1 MKESET
7 KDNALDEAGSGTTP
21 TPEAPATPE
30 APEETLVPA
39 APEAPQTMEEE
50 VLIRKKKRHHSRRK
64 KILKRV
70 AIVVGILVA
79 IAVVI
84 AIAAFAFMKS
94 GESAVKQANT
104 ADDIQADD
112 SAVTYDEGRTVE
124 YNGKTYALNENM
136 VSVAVIG
143 YDRQTE
149 EVVPGRSVGQ
159 ADAVMVL
166 AVNLDTGE
174 TTGIGIP
181 RDSMVEVGEFMGDTF
196 TGMSTMQLC
205 LAYAY
210 GDGGELSS
218 QYTAS
223 AVSRVLYNMPVSYYF
238 SLDMDGVGA
247 LADAIGGVS
256 LTPTQSI
263 PNTNIVEG
271 EPTVLFG
278 SNALKYV
285 QWRDTSV
292 LTSSLDRQARQS
304 QFVEAFCK
312 QALSSAQG
320 NVGTLVNL
328 YTTASNYA
336 VTNLGLNEFSYLASS
351 VLATGI
357 TSVDMTT
364 LQGTMQQGDKFAEFY
379 LDKTNVYETVLNVYY
394 HEVGSEE

>member
-1 MKESET
+1 MRCASRQEK
-7 KDNALDEAGSGTTP
+7 NNRRRGPLYASG
-21 TPEAPATPE
+21 
-30 APEETLVPA
+30 
-39 APEAPQTMEEE
+39 
-50 VLIRKKKRHHSRRK
+50 
-64 KILKRV
+64 
-70 AIVVGILVA
+70 AIVPRLRRLGAGEGGNLRVDGALA
-79 IAVVI
+79 DADRIA
-84 AIAAFAFMKS
+84 S
-94 GESAVKQANT
+94 
-104 ADDIQADD
+104 
-112 SAVTYDEGRTVE
+112 

-174 TTGIGIP
+174 TTGIGIQ

-304 QFVEAFCK
+304 QFVETFCK

-364 LQGTMQQGDKFAEFY
+364 LQGAMQQGDKFAEFY

-394 HEVGSEE
+394 HEVGSEK

>member
-1 MKESET
+1 
-7 KDNALDEAGSGTTP
+7 
-21 TPEAPATPE
+21 
-30 APEETLVPA
+30 
-39 APEAPQTMEEE
+39 
-50 VLIRKKKRHHSRRK
+50 
-64 KILKRV
+64 
-70 AIVVGILVA
+70 
-79 IAVVI
+79 
-84 AIAAFAFMKS
+84 
-94 GESAVKQANT
+94 
-104 ADDIQADD
+104 
-112 SAVTYDEGRTVE
+112 
-124 YNGKTYALNENM
+124 M
-136 VSVAVIG
+136 VSVVVMG
-143 YDRQTE
+143 YDRTATD
-149 EVVPGRSVGQ
+149 EVNGQNGQ
-159 ADAVMVL
+159 ADAVMVM
-166 AVNLDTGE
+166 ALDTS
-174 TTGIGIP
+174 TGKVTAIGIP
-181 RDSMVEVGEFMGDTF
+181 RDSMVDVSKSVGGAYA
-196 TGMSTMQLC
+196 GQGKMQLC
-205 LAYAY
+205 LAFGY
-210 GDGGELSS
+210 GDGAEGSCENV
-218 QYTAS
+218 TT
-223 AVSRVLYNMPVSYYF
+223 AVSRVLYNMPVNYYF

-271 EPTVLFG
+271 EPIVLFG

-292 LTSSLDRQARQS
+292 LTSSLDRQTRQS
-304 QFVEAFCK
+304 QFVETFCK

>member
-1 MKESET
+1 
-7 KDNALDEAGSGTTP
+7 
-21 TPEAPATPE
+21 
-30 APEETLVPA
+30 
-39 APEAPQTMEEE
+39 
-50 VLIRKKKRHHSRRK
+50 
-64 KILKRV
+64 
-70 AIVVGILVA
+70 
-79 IAVVI
+79 
-84 AIAAFAFMKS
+84 
-94 GESAVKQANT
+94 
-104 ADDIQADD
+104 
-112 SAVTYDEGRTVE
+112 
-124 YNGKTYALNENM
+124 
-136 VSVAVIG
+136 
-143 YDRQTE
+143 
-149 EVVPGRSVGQ
+149 
-159 ADAVMVL
+159 
-166 AVNLDTGE
+166 
-174 TTGIGIP
+174 
-181 RDSMVEVGEFMGDTF
+181 
-196 TGMSTMQLC
+196 
-205 LAYAY
+205 
-210 GDGGELSS
+210 
-218 QYTAS
+218 
-223 AVSRVLYNMPVSYYF
+223 MPVNYYF

-292 LTSSLDRQARQS
+292 LTSSLDRQTRQS
-304 QFVEAFCK
+304 QFVETFCK

>member
-1 MKESET
+1 MEESEK
-7 KDNALDEAGSGTTP
+7 KDTTLDATGSSTAP
-21 TPEAPATPE
+21 TPEAPEGTPAPATPE
-30 APEETLVPA
+30 VPLPAEEPRA
-39 APEAPQTMEEE
+39 MDEE
-50 VLIRKKKRHHSRRK
+50 VLVRKKKRRHSRRK
-64 KILKRV
+64 KNLKRA
-70 AIVVGILVA
+70 AIVVGILA
-79 IAVVI
+79 AVVIVI
-84 AIAAFAFMKS
+84 AIAAFAMMKS
-94 GESAVKQANT
+94 GENAVKQANT
-104 ADDIQADD
+104 AEDIQSAD
-112 SAVTYDEGRTVE
+112 SAVTYDEGHTVE
-124 YNGKTYALNENM
+124 YNGKTYALNDNM
-136 VSVAVIG
+136 VSVAIIG

-149 EVVPGRSVGQ
+149 QVVPGKSVGQ

-166 AVNLDTGE
+166 AVNLDTGK

-218 QYTAS
+218 QYTTA
-223 AVSRVLYNMPVSYYF
+223 AVSRVLYNMPVNYYF

-256 LTPTQSI
+256 VTPLQST
-263 PNTNIVEG
+263 PGTNIVEG

-304 QFVEAFCK
+304 QFVDAFCK
-312 QALSSAQG
+312 QALSGAQG

-328 YTTASNYA
+328 YTTASSYA
-336 VTNLGLNEFSYLASS
+336 VTNLELNEFSYLASS

-364 LQGTMQQGDKFAEFY
+364 LQGIMQQGDKFAEFY

>member
-1 MKESET
+1 MEESEK
-7 KDNALDEAGSGTTP
+7 KDTTLDATGSSTAP
-21 TPEAPATPE
+21 TPEAPEGTPAPATPE
-30 APEETLVPA
+30 VPLPAEEPRA
-39 APEAPQTMEEE
+39 MDEE
-50 VLIRKKKRHHSRRK
+50 VLVRKKKRRHSRRK
-64 KILKRV
+64 KNLKRA
-70 AIVVGILVA
+70 AIVVGILA
-79 IAVVI
+79 AVVIVI
-84 AIAAFAFMKS
+84 AIAAFAMMKS
-94 GESAVKQANT
+94 GENAVKQANT
-104 ADDIQADD
+104 AEDIQSAD
-112 SAVTYDEGRTVE
+112 SAVTYDEGHTVE
-124 YNGKTYALNENM
+124 YNGKTYALNDNM
-136 VSVAVIG
+136 VSVAIIG

-149 EVVPGRSVGQ
+149 QVVPGKSVGQ

-166 AVNLDTGE
+166 AVNLDTGK

-223 AVSRVLYNMPVSYYF
+223 AVSRELYNMPVSYYF

-304 QFVEAFCK
+304 QFVETFCK

-357 TSVDMTT
+357 TSVNMTT

-394 HEVGSEE
+394 HEVESEK